1 MMRSTSRTHGSKKEQ
16 RSRGLLS
23 REKKENNNDH
33 KPCTKHK
40 TLIAEDVENMFQEP
54 YTLTGYRL
62 SNQPWSYYIAS
73 LWWVHNETV
82 NVWTHLIG
90 CVLLVVHAVY
100 LGMRLDRFRDSRAGL
115 MVVFALT
122 CFFCNL
128 FSSLAHL
135 LHTKSAKH
143 HYVLFFVD
151 YAGIFIYLFGS
162 CFYTLYM
169 CSSPEQY
176 LAVKL
181 FFLPTAMIACYMS
194 FVAFLLA
201 RLKFQK
207 VEHQWKRK
215 VLMVCVILML
225 MTIILPITGRY
236 VGCFQ
241 DEGCSVKSQSLITVV
256 FVFLVLQGVSFTAML
271 PERVRPGTF
280 DIWGHSHQWF
290 HVLVTGTQQL
300 QLHALHVDYVE
311 RGRAA
316 HVDTPLSSLLVT
328 LGLLMAMQAVT
339 IRLVTPAIER
349 KVAEGP
355 TTVGSESGEV
365 LGKSD
370 GAELIDQH
378 GESEL

>member
-1 MMRSTSRTHGSKKEQ
+1 MTAHLRLKDFQKSEKE
-16 RSRGLLS
+16 REESLLPCPQS
-23 REKKENNNDH
+23 EPSNRC
-33 KPCTKHK
+33 KPHNGHE
-40 TLIAEDVENMFQEP
+40 TLCAESVEPVIRDP

-151 YAGIFIYLFGS
+151 YAGVSIYNFGS
-162 CFYTLYM
+162 GTDALYS
-169 CSSPEQY
+169 CSTAEEY
-176 LAVKL
+176 FAVKA
-181 FFLPTAMIACYMS
+181 FFLPVLMICCYVS
-194 FVAFLLA
+194 FVATLLA
-201 RLKFQK
+201 RLKYQAT
-207 VEHQWKRK
+207 EHERKRRAVMALIHV
-215 VLMVCVILML
+215 VLVCLIAW
-225 MTIILPITGRY
+225 PIASRY
-236 VGCFQ
+236 ARCFR
-241 DEGCSVKSQSLITVV
+241 DEGCSVGSLNHITIIV
-256 FVFLVLQGVSFTAML
+256 VFLVLVGVSYAALL
-271 PERVRPGTF
+271 PEKLSPGTF

-290 HVLVTGTQQL
+290 HVVVTGTQQL
-300 QLHALHVDYVE
+300 QLHVLHVDYVE

-316 HVDTPLSSLLVT
+316 HVDTPMSSLLVT

-349 KVAEGP
+349 KVAEG
-355 TTVGSESGEV
+355 G
-365 LGKSD
+365 LK
-370 GAELIDQH
+370 AC
-378 GESEL
+378 